1 MKIKLLIFFFFVIT
15 SKTFSQ
21 NPPSMAMPAGDK
33 EVLIEKLIE
42 VCDYEAFLKTYCY
55 KKIDKNAQ
63 QNNWNAEY
71 VKKLKESVQLKYF
84 KSTISNTL
92 SFYSTE
98 ELNDLVE
105 IYNKINNRKKNNKQL
120 IINNIILS
128 NLENF
133 SESILLGKYIL

>member
-1 MKIKLLIFFFFVIT
+1 MKIKFLIFFFFVIS

-21 NPPSMAMPAGDK
+21 NPPPMAMPSSDK

-55 KKIDKNAQ
+55 KKIDKSAQ
-63 QNNWNAEY
+63 QNNWSVDY
-71 VKKLKESVQLKYF
+71 IKKLKESVQLKYF
-84 KSTISNTL
+84 KSTILNTL

-98 ELNDLVE
+98 ELNDLVKV
-105 IYNKINNRKKNNKQL
+105 YTKINSGKKNNKQL
-120 IINNIILS
+120 IINDIILS

-133 SESILLGKYIL
+133 SGSIMLGKYIL